1 LIKNKT
7 MKKLILLACLFFITM
22 SLIAQPEGRKGM
34 KDKIRTLKI
43 EFITEKLDLS
53 SVEAEKFWP
62 IYNVFDKAYME
73 LRHEKLKGLKD
84 NLKKEINEISEVAA
98 LSKLNEMTAIE
109 DELVQLKQ
117 SFRTQL
123 EGIISNKK
131 ILLLKIAEDGFNRRM
146 MDKLKRR
153 SKEQKRQ

>member
-62 IYNVFDKAYME
+62 IYNVFDKTYME

>member
-1 LIKNKT
+1 
-7 MKKLILLACLFFITM
+7 MKKLILLACLFFTTM
-22 SLIAQPEGRKGM
+22 TIIAQPEGRKGM

-84 NLKKEINEISEVAA
+84 NLKKEINMLSESEA
-98 LSKLNEMTAIE
+98 LNKLNEMTAIE
-109 DELVQLKQ
+109 DELIQLKR
-117 SFRTQL
+117 SFRSQL
-123 EGIISNKK
+123 EGVISNKK

-146 MDKLKRR
+146 MDRLRHRPKK
-153 SKEQKRQ
+153 K

>member
-1 LIKNKT
+1 
-7 MKKLILLACLFFITM
+7 MKKLILLACLFFTTM
-22 SLIAQPEGRKGM
+22 TLIAQPEGRKGM

>member
-1 LIKNKT
+1 
-7 MKKLILLACLFFITM
+7 
-22 SLIAQPEGRKGM
+22 
-34 KDKIRTLKI
+34 
-43 EFITEKLDLS
+43 
-53 SVEAEKFWP
+53 
-62 IYNVFDKAYME
+62 
-73 LRHEKLKGLKD
+73 
-84 NLKKEINEISEVAA
+84 
-98 LSKLNEMTAIE
+98 MTAIE

>member
-1 LIKNKT
+1 
-7 MKKLILLACLFFITM
+7 MKKLILLACLFFTTM
-22 SLIAQPEGRKGM
+22 TIIAQPEGRKGM
-34 KDKIRTLKI
+34 KEKIRTLKI

-84 NLKKEINEISEVAA
+84 NLKKEINMLSESEA
-98 LSKLNEMTAIE
+98 LNRLNEMTAIE

>member
-1 LIKNKT
+1 
-7 MKKLILLACLFFITM
+7 MKKLILLACLFFTTM
-22 SLIAQPEGRKGM
+22 TIIAQPEGRKGM
-34 KDKIRTLKI
+34 KDKIRNLKI

-84 NLKKEINEISEVAA
+84 NLKKEINEISEAAA